1 MVALPLIF
9 HLLQP
14 EVFMKRYIKIAL
26 FLLVAVVLTACNKKV
41 KEDQNAGT
49 DANAGSSETRPADA
63 GTGISDTGPGT
74 FTPSD
79 LKNNSCLRQRVVYF
93 DYDQDLL
100 KPEYQ
105 AVVACHSKYLRDR
118 PAAQLRLE
126 GHADERG
133 TREYNMALGE
143 RRANGVSAAFSAN
156 ASDMSRV
163 EVISSGEER
172 PMCLDS
178 DEACWSQ
185 NRRVVISYSV
195 E

>member
-1 MVALPLIF
+1 
-9 HLLQP
+9 
-14 EVFMKRYIKIAL
+14 MKRSLKIATML
-26 FLLVAVVLTACNKKV
+26 FASMLLVACAKKV
-41 KEDQNAGT
+41 KQDTPTADNSAGT
-49 DANAGSSETRPADA
+49 SSDTRPSDVGSA
-63 GTGISDTGPGT
+63 ISEVGA
-74 FTPSD
+74 FSPSD
-79 LKNNSCLRQRVVYF
+79 LKTNSCLRQRVIYF

-118 PAAQLRLE
+118 PGAQLRLE

-143 RRANGVSAAFSAN
+143 RRGNGVSAAFNANSA
-156 ASDMSRV
+156 DMARV

-172 PMCLDS
+172 PLCLDS
-178 DEACWSQ
+178 SESCWSQ
-185 NRRVVISYSV
+185 NRRVDISYSV